1 MPRIAIVTDSTASLP
16 VEVVEEW
23 GIEVIPLQ
31 VVVGATVYSEGVDE
45 GASPAMVAQALRD
58 FTPVS
63 TSRPSPAVMGQ
74 LYARLA
80 DDGVEEIVAIHLSA
94 QMSGTFES
102 AAVAARTAP
111 VPVHA
116 VDSLQ
121 VGP

>member
-1 MPRIAIVTDSTASLP
+1 MPRIAIDTDSTASLP

-45 GASPAMVAQALRD
+45 GASPAMVAQALKE

-63 TSRPSPAVMGQ
+63 TSRPSPTVMGQ
-74 LYARLA
+74 LYQRLA
-80 DDGVEEIVAIHLSA
+80 DEGYDEVVAIHLSP
-94 QMSGTFES
+94 QISGTFDS
-102 AAVAARTAP
+102 ADVASRTAP

-116 VDSLQ
+116 VDSRQ
-121 VGP
+121 VG